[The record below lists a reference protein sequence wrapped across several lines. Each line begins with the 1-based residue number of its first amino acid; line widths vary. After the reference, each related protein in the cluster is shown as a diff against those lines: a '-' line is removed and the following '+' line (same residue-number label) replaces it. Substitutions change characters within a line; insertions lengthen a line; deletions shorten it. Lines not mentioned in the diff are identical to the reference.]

1 MHKGLLLCAEYKIQ
15 YLVSPGV
22 ATQQYD
28 VRLYLFFTTELDA
41 AETSF
46 FSSLYECV
54 RLHIPRV
61 RRPSSVLKPTAARA
75 CPCAQNE
82 A

>member
-1 MHKGLLLCAEYKIQ
+1 MHILTAEYKIQ

-28 VRLYLFFTTELDA
+28 VRLYLFFTSELDA

-46 FSSLYECV
+46 FSSLYACV

-61 RRPSSVLKPTAARA
+61 RCGPQLYVFFLPCRVLARA
-75 CPCAQNE
+75 
-82 A
+82 